1 MAPSSR
7 ETSRASE
14 RHSPCCCPQFRA
26 QGSAGEAQ
34 GLRAG
39 GASAP
44 QHSWGALEPPKAA
57 AFVTSLACSSLAPHG
72 DQPETPGLVGLVPC
86 PSEGPL
92 NFPSTLPPPE
102 ESLGHLVGPSY
113 EGQGVQRS
121 MPALGWGESRPPPR
135 ETGTRVWG
143 GLGSRAWR
151 GGPSPLPASQSPPQP
166 FFFCCQTRTSWTLP
180 PGPPREVDTLVGRW
194 GRGQPSPGAGAPA
207 GVCSAWCKWTGECRS
222 HGCRWSLLPCEG
234 QTLFCACLD
243 KRGCV

>member
-92 NFPSTLPPPE
+92 NFPSTPPPPE

-166 FFFCCQTRTSWTLP
+166 FFFCCQTGQAGLSLQAP
-180 PGPPREVDTLVGRW
+180 LGRW
-194 GRGQPSPGAGAPA
+194 TPWWGGGAEGSPHRGLGHPRGSVALGVSGQANAGATGAGGPCSPA
-207 GVCSAWCKWTGECRS
+207 RGRHCSV
-222 HGCRWSLLPCEG
+222 H
-234 QTLFCACLD
+234 
-243 KRGCV
+243 V

>member
-92 NFPSTLPPPE
+92 NFPSTPHPQRSPWATWLAPAMRGRGYSGACQPWGGGSRDHPQGRQALGSGVAWGAE
-102 ESLGHLVGPSY
+102 PGEGGPALCLHLKAHPSLFSFVVKPGQAGLSLQAPLGRWTPWWGGGAEGSPHRGLGHPRGSV
-113 EGQGVQRS
+113 
-121 MPALGWGESRPPPR
+121 ALGVSGQANAGA
-135 ETGTRVWG
+135 TG
-143 GLGSRAWR
+143 A
-151 GGPSPLPASQSPPQP
+151 GGPCSPA
-166 FFFCCQTRTSWTLP
+166 R
-180 PGPPREVDTLVGRW
+180 GRH
-194 GRGQPSPGAGAPA
+194 
-207 GVCSAWCKWTGECRS
+207 CSV
-222 HGCRWSLLPCEG
+222 H
-234 QTLFCACLD
+234 
-243 KRGCV
+243 V